1 MTIANSALLQLL
13 QLSSPALPVGA
24 YSYSEGLETLVQQG
38 RLSDAE
44 AVYQWLVQELRYGAV
59 RLEAAVLLRCH
70 QAMGDRNFDALQS
83 WNQWLSAAR
92 ETAELRHQSWQ
103 MGRSLGQLLQALS
116 PALQPAIVCC
126 QPHCNFAT
134 AFAIAAAH
142 WEIEAVIALLGYLQ
156 SWASSLV
163 NAAVKLVPLGQTR
176 GQQLLLKLGPDL
188 ESAVEN
194 ILLLQDADLASS
206 GWGLAIAS
214 MQHETLYSRL
224 FRS

>member
-1 MTIANSALLQLL
+1 
-13 QLSSPALPVGA
+13 
-24 YSYSEGLETLVQQG
+24 
-38 RLSDAE
+38 
-44 AVYQWLVQELRYGAV
+44 
-59 RLEAAVLLRCH
+59 
-70 QAMGDRNFDALQS
+70 
-83 WNQWLSAAR
+83 
-92 ETAELRHQSWQ
+92 
-103 MGRSLGQLLQALS
+103 
-116 PALQPAIVCC
+116 
-126 QPHCNFAT
+126 HCNFAT